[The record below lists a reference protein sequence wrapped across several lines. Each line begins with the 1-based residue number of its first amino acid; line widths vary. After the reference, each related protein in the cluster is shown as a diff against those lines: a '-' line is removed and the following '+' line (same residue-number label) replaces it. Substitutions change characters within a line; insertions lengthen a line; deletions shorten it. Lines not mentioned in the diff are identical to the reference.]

1 MFTVSPMHCILR
13 SLWLILLFRLQQ
25 TEPSSNLGVGSG
37 LYPSM
42 SKDPCRS
49 YISANLL
56 AFLVV
61 ERSFSRLG
69 MLDGLYTRGDCIPFL
84 EAIRE
89 TVETPRNLDVRDGLY
104 FKIDCGDRL
113 VQLNSNE
120 HQRNLGLRGGEVCV
134 MGGGECIMPLT
145 TIGEKPGN
153 DARRKGG
160 GCLTFNK
167 GESIVLTMS
176 DAWEVSNNLGLRGGL
191 LHVNMDGGES
201 SVPLN
206 PGAIRDI
213 MEMTAERIGVVIGR
227 AGATIKELEKLSSC
241 QVRGLGTR
249 DGHIDDKERMT
260 DSELR
265 AYCSDDMNSS
275 PQSG

>member
-1 MFTVSPMHCILR
+1 
-13 SLWLILLFRLQQ
+13 
-25 TEPSSNLGVGSG
+25 
-37 LYPSM
+37 M

-61 ERSFSRLG
+61 EKSFPRLG

-134 MGGGECIMPLT
+134 MGGGERIMPLT

-160 GCLTFNK
+160 GCLIFDK

-206 PGAIRDI
+206 PGAIRDV

-249 DGHIDDKERMT
+249 DGRIDDKERMT

-265 AYCSDDMNSS
+265 AYCSDDINSS